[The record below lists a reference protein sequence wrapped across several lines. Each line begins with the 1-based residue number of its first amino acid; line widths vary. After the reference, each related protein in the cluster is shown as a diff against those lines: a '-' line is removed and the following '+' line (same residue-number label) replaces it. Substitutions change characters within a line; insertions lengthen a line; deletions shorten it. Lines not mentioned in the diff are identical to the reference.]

1 MNVNFVLL
9 LIQAPANKGTTVSF
23 PIIPSVIGQMRVRV
37 TARTSG
43 AADAVQRNLLVEVSV
58 YIHTWISSPK
68 LCKVCSSAQ
77 YISKSTI
84 YVYSHLILFSP
95 SHCPFILLF
104 VL

>member
-9 LIQAPANKGTTVSF
+9 LIQAPAKKGTTVSF

-58 YIHTWISSPK
+58 YIHTCTCMSSPK
-68 LCKVCSSAQ
+68 LAKVWPQLNECDSPP
-77 YISKSTI
+77 STFTAI
-84 YVYSHLILFSP
+84 
-95 SHCPFILLF
+95 
-104 VL
+104 